1 MEYEQIL
8 VEVCLG
14 SLLPSLIIGVI
25 KSVCCFLFQ
34 LLVCLFSSLYICLLA
49 LDFQVLHECG
59 RIVSVLDL
67 QFPLHHMD
75 FKCAWCFSSNSS
87 SFFFFPNPCQILWG
101 VHHSPKKKT
110 ASLVPF
116 LLQRCKLYQ
125 SFLPAL
131 SFYHSYLGEVSL
143 GVQYCDA
150 LSRDCYSLF
159 GEYHFGVTSNE
170 SLNFVVMSCLE
181 IL

>member
-25 KSVCCFLFQ
+25 KSVCCFLFS
-34 LLVCLFSSLYICLLA
+34 CLFASSVPSTSVYW
-49 LDFQVLHECG
+49 LDFQVLHECE

-75 FKCAWCFSSNSS
+75 FKCAWCFSSKSY
-87 SFFFFPNPCQILWG
+87 FFSNPCSILWR

-116 LLQRCKLYQ
+116 LLQRCKVYQ

-143 GVQYCDA
+143 GVQYCECA
-150 LSRDCYSLF
+150 VKKLLLLIR
-159 GEYHFGVTSNE
+159 GVSFW
-170 SLNFVVMSCLE
+170 SYFK
-181 IL
+181 